1 MIQLM
6 EGNASMSSSKI
17 MDRITWNRCTLDNP
31 SDDELHEVEKN
42 PLNVGFLVYQKRV
55 KSVRRI
61 PLMG

>member
-1 MIQLM
+1 M

-42 PLNVGFLVYQKRV
+42 LPSNVGVFGLPK
-55 KSVRRI
+55 K
-61 PLMG
+61 G